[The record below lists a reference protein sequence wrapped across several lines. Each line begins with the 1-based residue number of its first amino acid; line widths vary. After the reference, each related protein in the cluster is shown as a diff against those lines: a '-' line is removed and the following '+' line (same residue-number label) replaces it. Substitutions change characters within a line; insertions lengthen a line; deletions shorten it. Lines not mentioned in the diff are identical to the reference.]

1 MIKAREAKKTKIKE
15 NRVFNAFNILL
26 MSVLTLFIA
35 YPMWNLV
42 VSTFSSAQYLAEG
55 SITFYPKGFT
65 LENYQAVL
73 RDASLAKAF
82 GVSVV
87 KSLLGI
93 VTHVSFCAMVAFGM
107 SKKELAGRKIYTALG
122 IVTMFFSG
130 GMVPTFLLYRELGLL
145 NSFAVYIIPAM
156 FSYFDMVIMMNFFRD
171 LPPSLEESA
180 LIDGAGVW
188 KVFLQIVIPLS
199 VPVIATIA
207 LFTGVGQWNDFMTA
221 RMFVSNKELHPLQ
234 MKLFEIIVRSQV
246 SAMTNPAAG
255 AVEQVTTRS
264 IQLATIVLTTLP
276 IVMIY
281 PFVQKYFVKG
291 MTLGAVKG

>member
-1 MIKAREAKKTKIKE
+1 MQSARSGRIKE
-15 NRVFNAFNILL
+15 NRIFNAFNITL
-26 MSVLTLFIA
+26 MSILTLFIA

-42 VSTFSSAQYLAEG
+42 VSTFSGAQYLAEG
-55 SITFYPKGFT
+55 GITFYPKGFT
-65 LENYQAVL
+65 LENYQAVV
-73 RDASLAKAF
+73 RDASLIKAF
-82 GVSVV
+82 GISVA
-87 KSLLGI
+87 KTLLGI
-93 VTHVSFCAMVAFGM
+93 ITHVAFCSMVAFGM

-122 IVTMFFSG
+122 IITMFFSG
-130 GMVPTFLLYRELGLL
+130 GMVPTFLLYRQLGLL
-145 NSFAVYIIPAM
+145 NKFAVYIIPAM
-156 FSYFDMVIMMNFFRD
+156 FSYFNMVILMNFFRD
-171 LPPSLEESA
+171 LPSSLEESA
-180 LIDGAGVW
+180 LIDGAGPW
-188 KVFLQIVIPLS
+188 RVFLQIVIPLS

-221 RMFVSNKELHPLQ
+221 RMFVTNKELHPLQ
-234 MKLFEIIVRSQV
+234 MKLFEIIARSQV

-276 IVMIY
+276 IVLIY